1 MRKALVKTYIYE
13 LIFLCIY
20 LTVMNKLLEIFEE
33 KFILGVFIILIIS
46 IVVFFYLINYL
57 IISLRSQYHVYKL
70 NLSKSIVMEKK
81 LYKMTKI
88 NIKKDIHRI
97 NLSAYYRLLNK
108 EEEALRYLNEVRIS
122 RLTFPIVRYCY
133 YMNLAEYKYY
143 NGKKEEARKIF
154 DENIKKESNKNLL
167 EIFLDYGDDPEQK
180 VVELEKIL
188 PKQKNR
194 LYKLQVENALA
205 ITYEEIG
212 DFEKAMEFYKE
223 VAEKESEI
231 YFIKV
236 AKEKVLELS
245 LKNKEM

>member
-20 LTVMNKLLEIFEE
+20 LIVMNKLLEIFEE
-33 KFILGVFIILIIS
+33 KFILGVFIILIIN
-46 IVVFFYLINYL
+46 IVVFFYLIIL
-57 IISLRSQYHVYKL
+57 LRSQYYVYKL

-81 LYKMTKI
+81 LYKMKKI
-88 NIKKDIHRI
+88 NIMKDIHRI

-108 EEEALRYLNEVRIS
+108 EEEASRYLTEVRIS
-122 RLTFPIVRYCY
+122 RFTFPIVRYCY

-205 ITYEEIG
+205 ITYEEIEN
-212 DFEKAMEFYKE
+212 FEIAMEFYKE

-231 YFIKV
+231 YFVKI

-245 LKNKEM
+245 LRNKEI

>member
-20 LTVMNKLLEIFEE
+20 LIVMNKLLEIFEE
-33 KFILGVFIILIIS
+33 KFILGVFIILIIN
-46 IVVFFYLINYL
+46 IVVFFYLIIY
-57 IISLRSQYHVYKL
+57 LRSQYYVYKL
-70 NLSKSIVMEKK
+70 NLSKSIMMEKK
-81 LYKMTKI
+81 LYKMKKI
-88 NIKKDIHRI
+88 NIMKDIHRI
-97 NLSAYYRLLNK
+97 NLSAYYWLLNK

-122 RLTFPIVRYCY
+122 RFTLPIVRYCY

-143 NGKKEEARKIF
+143 NGKKEEARKIL

-167 EIFLDYGDDPEQK
+167 EIFLDYEDNPEQK

-194 LYKLQVENALA
+194 LYKMQVENALA

-245 LKNKEM
+245 LKNKKI

>member
-20 LTVMNKLLEIFEE
+20 LIVMNKLLEIFEE
-33 KFILGVFIILIIS
+33 KFILGGFIILIINT
-46 IVVFFYLINYL
+46 VVFFYLIIYL
-57 IISLRSQYHVYKL
+57 IIYLRSQYYVYKL
-70 NLSKSIVMEKK
+70 NLSKSIMMEKK
-81 LYKMTKI
+81 LYKIKKI
-88 NIKKDIHRI
+88 NIMKDIHRI
-97 NLSAYYRLLNK
+97 NLSAYYWLLNK
-108 EEEALRYLNEVRIS
+108 EEEALRYLTEVRIS
-122 RLTFPIVRYCY
+122 RFTLPIVRYCY
-133 YMNLAEYKYY
+133 YTNLAEYKYY

-212 DFEKAMEFYKE
+212 NFEKAMEFYKE

-245 LKNKEM
+245 LKE

>member
-20 LTVMNKLLEIFEE
+20 LIVMNKLLEIFEE
-33 KFILGVFIILIIS
+33 KFILGVFIILIIN
-46 IVVFFYLINYL
+46 VAVFFYLIIL
-57 IISLRSQYHVYKL
+57 LRSQYYVYKL

-81 LYKMTKI
+81 LYKMKKI
-88 NIKKDIHRI
+88 NIIKDIHRI

-122 RLTFPIVRYCY
+122 RFTLPIVRYCY

-167 EIFLDYGDDPEQK
+167 EIFLDYGDNPEQK

-194 LYKLQVENALA
+194 LYKLQVENTLA

-223 VAEKESEI
+223 VSEKESEI

>member
-20 LTVMNKLLEIFEE
+20 LTVMNKLLKIFEE
-33 KFILGVFIILIIS
+33 KFILGVFIILIIN
-46 IVVFFYLINYL
+46 IVVFFYLIIYL

-143 NGKKEEARKIF
+143 NGKKEEARKIL

-167 EIFLDYGDDPEQK
+167 EIFLDYGDNPEQK

-245 LKNKEM
+245 LKNKKI

>member
-20 LTVMNKLLEIFEE
+20 LTVMNKLLEIFEV
-33 KFILGVFIILIIS
+33 KFILGVFIILIIN
-46 IVVFFYLINYL
+46 IVVFFYLIIYL

-81 LYKMTKI
+81 I
-88 NIKKDIHRI
+88 NIMKDIHRI
-97 NLSAYYRLLNK
+97 NLSAYYWLLNK

-122 RLTFPIVRYCY
+122 RFTLPIVRYCY

-167 EIFLDYGDDPEQK
+167 EIFLDYEDNPEQK

-188 PKQKNR
+188 PKQKKR

-212 DFEKAMEFYKE
+212 DFEKAMEFYKK

-245 LKNKEM
+245 LRNKEI

>member
-1 MRKALVKTYIYE
+1 MRKALAKTYIYE
-13 LIFLCIY
+13 LIFFCIY

-33 KFILGVFIILIIS
+33 KFILGVFIILIIN
-46 IVVFFYLINYL
+46 IVVFFYLIIL
-57 IISLRSQYHVYKL
+57 LRSQYYAYKL

-81 LYKMTKI
+81 LYKMKKI
-88 NIKKDIHRI
+88 NIMKDIHRI

-108 EEEALRYLNEVRIS
+108 EEEALRYLTEVRIS
-122 RLTFPIVRYCY
+122 RFTLPIVRYCY

-223 VAEKESEI
+223 MAEKESEI

-245 LKNKEM
+245 LKDKKI